1 MWNTIQKRLNSP
13 DAVLSLVLGFAV
25 ILVVGLTI
33 VNAVRS
39 FMQRS
44 SSNEAK
50 NVEATA
56 SAGLPVALPTTH
68 TVKQDESLWTI
79 AEYYYKS
86 GYNWVDI
93 DAANALEDANYIVPD
108 EKLIIPDVK
117 PRIVDQETGDVTPV
131 AASTVKPKHTSYT
144 VAEGDNLWDIS
155 MKEYDTGYKWPD
167 VASVNSIPNPDLIYP
182 GTILQLQ

>member
-25 ILVVGLTI
+25 ILVVGLTV
-33 VNAVRS
+33 VNAIRS
-39 FMQRS
+39 FLQKPPT
-44 SSNEAK
+44 NQTNTEAS
-50 NVEATA
+50 A
-56 SAGLPVALPTTH
+56 SAGLPVPLPTTH

-93 DAANALEDANYIVPD
+93 DTANALVDENYIVP
-108 EKLIIPDVK
+108 EQKLVIPDVK
-117 PRIVDQETGDVTPV
+117 PRLIDQDVGDVTPV
-131 AASTVKPKHTSYT
+131 AASTIKPKHTSYT
-144 VAEGDNLWDIS
+144 VASGDNLWDIS
-155 MKEYDTGYKWPD
+155 IKEYDTGYKWPD
-167 VASVNSIPNPDLIYP
+167 VAKVNSIPNPDLIYP

>member
-1 MWNTIQKRLNSP
+1 M
-13 DAVLSLVLGFAV
+13 VLGFAV
-25 ILVVGLTI
+25 ILVVGLTV

-39 FMQRS
+39 FMQKS
-44 SSNEAK
+44 TPADQTK
-50 NVEATA
+50 TEATA

-79 AEYYYKS
+79 SEYYYKN

-93 DAANALEDANYIVPD
+93 DMANALEDENYIVPD
-108 EKLIIPDVK
+108 QKLVIPDAK
-117 PRIVDQETGDVTPV
+117 PRILDQDMGDVTPV
-131 AASTVKPKHTSYT
+131 AASTIKPKHTSYT
-144 VAEGDNLWDIS
+144 VVDGDNLWDIS
-155 MKEYDTGYKWPD
+155 AKEYDTGYKWPD

>member
-1 MWNTIQKRLNSP
+1 MWKTIQKRLNSP

-25 ILVVGLTI
+25 ILVVGLTV

-39 FMQRS
+39 FIQKSPS
-44 SSNEAK
+44 SQNK
-50 NVEATA
+50 TEATT
-56 SAGLPVALPTTH
+56 SGLPVPLPTTH

-79 AEYYYKS
+79 SEYYYKS

-93 DAANALEDANYIVPD
+93 DAANALEDENFIVP
-108 EKLIIPDVK
+108 EQKLVIPDVK
-117 PRIVDQETGDVTPV
+117 PRLLDQETGDVTPI

-144 VAEGDNLWDIS
+144 VIDGDNLWDIS
-155 MKEYDTGYKWPD
+155 IKEYDTGYKWPD
-167 VASVNSIPNPDLIYP
+167 VAKTNSIPNPDLIYP